1 MIPAPAQGYVFSC
14 TVEGSSNLP
23 AAKVILSDTWESE
36 ALVPSGVS
44 VDVDDQPEAQEP
56 EAPSQQLSAETPE
69 VQVSETQVSETRRTY
84 PSRNPHPPY
93 RYGPVVSH

>member
-1 MIPAPAQGYVFSC
+1 MFSAAPLRVQAIF
-14 TVEGSSNLP
+14 L
-23 AAKVILSDTWESE
+23 AKVILSDTWERE

-69 VQVSETQVSETRRTY
+69 VQVSETRRTY